1 MKYIRMHQV
10 DAEPMT
16 RGDYNKFRG
25 WTIPANE
32 NPADEG
38 YIVKYPDGYVSWCPK
53 AQFENNAFS
62 DAKDAPFRSTP
73 DPDQL
78 IMLLRIFHDERYSNC
93 LGDEKATRLVHAYY
107 NEYVG
112 RPSGFLTFGM
122 AIEAM
127 KRGKKVARRG
137 WNGKG
142 MWLCVPLCDGPTE
155 IPATRVWGKPNAEY
169 TERNDGMVKIM
180 PYVTMKAA
188 DGSIV
193 MGWLASQTDMLSE
206 DWMIVE

>member
-10 DAEPMT
+10 EAEPMT

-25 WTIPANE
+25 WEIPSNE

-38 YIVKYPDGYVSWCPK
+38 YKVTYPDGYVSWCPK
-53 AQFENNAFS
+53 TQFEEA
-62 DAKDAPFRSTP
+62 
-73 DPDQL
+73 
-78 IMLLRIFHDERYSNC
+78 
-93 LGDEKATRLVHAYY
+93 
-107 NEYVG
+107 G
-112 RPSGFLTFGM
+112 RPCDGMTFGM

-127 KRGKKVARRG
+127 KRGKKVARKG

-142 MWLCVPLCDGPTE
+142 MWLCVPLCDGPKE
-155 IPATRVWGKPNAEY
+155 IPATGVWGKPNAEY
-169 TERNDGMVKIM
+169 AEQNGGTVKVM
-180 PYVTMKAA
+180 PYVTMKTA

-206 DWMIVE
+206 DWTVVE